1 MGRAPRRENCH
12 EENSRQSSSKDACTT
27 SGLGSRGARHTFL
40 DGVLAA
46 VCFRT
51 IGRAADSKRVPP
63 SQRELV
69 TRIIKQRPVRLG
81 FAGSS
86 RALQPCRLRASPRI
100 VFARD
105 DALRAEF
112 FLLDTSIAAA
122 IDPGTIKLMPDL
134 NGRQR
139 SIACSWMKRSD
150 RFIIRQY
157 GLGVS

>member
-1 MGRAPRRENCH
+1 MGRAPLRENCH

-86 RALQPCRLRASPRI
+86 RALQPCRLRASK
-100 VFARD
+100 
-105 DALRAEF
+105 
-112 FLLDTSIAAA
+112 
-122 IDPGTIKLMPDL
+122 G
-134 NGRQR
+134 
-139 SIACSWMKRSD
+139 
-150 RFIIRQY
+150 
-157 GLGVS
+157 